1 MPSLAR
7 YLVFIA
13 SKLSGF
19 DQQPE
24 FVVEVPYTTAPKM
37 NRYTGPLTQLPPNP
51 FYIEAKQSEL
61 ALLGDELC
69 AEESNPQTQ
78 ELINTAS
85 QKLGIA
91 SQTPVQ
97 TIRDL
102 ALHLNE
108 DVALLQNDILT
119 AICFCFPSSW
129 VPAKRLGM
137 PLAQIHRPVADGEKL
152 VNASPKIAH
161 VMSDLE
167 QGSFRRYVWTIS
179 NSPRLSQHPKHKTTS
194 IPRSIDELYYRL
206 ETQTTLPLASPHGRA
221 SLFLVK
227 VEVCP
232 LNLYWRNPQY
242 REQIMASVDSMSPAV
257 LEYKNLQHIRNVL
270 LSNQ

>member
-1 MPSLAR
+1 
-7 YLVFIA
+7 
-13 SKLSGF
+13 
-19 DQQPE
+19 
-24 FVVEVPYTTAPKM
+24 
-37 NRYTGPLTQLPPNP
+37 
-51 FYIEAKQSEL
+51 
-61 ALLGDELC
+61 
-69 AEESNPQTQ
+69 
-78 ELINTAS
+78 
-85 QKLGIA
+85 
-91 SQTPVQ
+91 
-97 TIRDL
+97 
-102 ALHLNE
+102 
-108 DVALLQNDILT
+108 
-119 AICFCFPSSW
+119 
-129 VPAKRLGM
+129 M

-161 VMSDLE
+161 VMSDPE

-179 NSPRLSQHPKHKTTS
+179 NSPRLSQHPKHKTTT
-194 IPRSIDELYYRL
+194 IPKSIDELYYRL

-232 LNLYWRNPQY
+232 LKLFWRNPQY